1 MSDNVVLSVKDLS
14 ITYRA
19 ERGTVQAVS
28 HASFDLHAGE
38 TLALIGESGC
48 GKSTLTLGLIRLLPK
63 SGLISSGSVTYKTR
77 DGKLVDVLA
86 LNKEQMRQF
95 LWAECSMVFQG
106 ALNSLNPV
114 IRISSM
120 IYDTA
125 RAHGMRAAEARD
137 RAMTLFEK
145 VRLDPKRVFNAY
157 PHELSGGMR
166 QRVLLATALLLRPQV
181 VIMDEPTT
189 AVDILTQRS
198 IIKVLK
204 QLREELNFSVIF
216 ISHDLAVAAEIADT
230 VATMYAG
237 EIIEQGPVGD
247 VFYQPQHAYTLG
259 LLEAAPRLS
268 AGAEELHSIPGSPPD
283 LIQPPSGCKF
293 HLRCQFKTDICATTP
308 PPLVKALETARRPS
322 AAPAVGEAAPP
333 TVILPHYTDH
343 IVACHHSDEVL
354 ATRRKELGA

>member
-1 MSDNVVLSVKDLS
+1 VMSEKDVVLSVKDFS
-14 ITYRA
+14 VTYRT
-19 ERGTVQAVS
+19 ERGTVQAVNR
-28 HASFDLHAGE
+28 ASFDLHAGE

-48 GKSTLTLGLIRLLPK
+48 GKSTLTLGLIGLLPTTGDIP
-63 SGLISSGSVTYKTR
+63 SGEVLYKAR
-77 DGKLVDVLA
+77 DGKIINLRK
-86 LNKEQMRQF
+86 LNKEQMRHF

-114 IRISSM
+114 LKISAM

-125 RAHGMRAAEARD
+125 RAHGMRADEARD
-137 RAMTLFEK
+137 RAMKLFEK

-166 QRVLLATALLLRPQV
+166 QRVLLATALLLRPQI

-237 EIIEQGPVGD
+237 EIIEMGPVAD
-247 VFYQPQHAYTLG
+247 VFYKPQHAYTLG
-259 LLEAAPRLS
+259 LLQAAPRLS
-268 AGAEELHSIPGSPPD
+268 AGAEELHSIPGSPPN
-283 LIQPPSGCKF
+283 LIHPPPGCKF
-293 HLRCQFKTDICATTP
+293 HLRCGFATDVCKSVI
-308 PPLVKALETARRPS
+308 PPLVEAIDTKEVLTDG
-322 AAPAVGEAAPP
+322 AVHYVP
-333 TVILPHYTDH
+333 YTDH
-343 IVACHHSDEVL
+343 VVACHHRDEVL
-354 ATRRKELGA
+354 AAGLRKAAV

>member
-1 MSDNVVLSVKDLS
+1 MADGSVVLSVEDIS
-14 ITYRA
+14 ITYTTQ
-19 ERGTVQAVS
+19 RGIVQAVS
-28 HASFDLHAGE
+28 NVSFDLHAGE

-48 GKSTLTLGLIRLLPK
+48 GKSTIVLGLIGLLPK
-63 SGLISSGSVTYKTR
+63 TGKITTGKVTYRRR
-77 DGKLVDVLA
+77 DGRLIDVLG

-95 LWAECSMVFQG
+95 LWNECSMVFQG

-114 IRISSM
+114 LKISSM

-125 RAHGMRAAEARD
+125 RAHGMRADEAKK
-137 RAMTLFEK
+137 RALSLFEK
-145 VRLDPKRVFNAY
+145 VRLDPLRVFNSY

-237 EIIEQGPVGD
+237 EIIEKGPVSE
-247 VFYQPQHAYTLG
+247 VFYRPRHAYTLG

-268 AGAEELHSIPGSPPD
+268 TGAEELMSIPGSPPD
-283 LIQPPSGCKF
+283 LIDPPKGCKF
-293 HLRCQFKTDICATTP
+293 HMRCRFVTDECKTTK
-308 PPLVKALETARRPS
+308 PPLQAS
-322 AAPAVGEAAPP
+322 SP
-333 TVILPHYTDH
+333 T
-343 IVACHHSDEVL
+343 
-354 ATRRKELGA
+354 

>member
-1 MSDNVVLSVKDLS
+1 MTDGNVVLSVEDVS
-14 ITYRA
+14 ITYTTQ
-19 ERGTVQAVS
+19 RGIVQAVS
-28 HASFDLHAGE
+28 NVSFNLHEGE

-48 GKSTLTLGLIRLLPK
+48 GKSTIVLGLIGLLPK
-63 SGLISSGSVTYKTR
+63 TGKITTGKVTYRRR
-77 DGKLVDVLA
+77 DGRLIDVLG

-95 LWAECSMVFQG
+95 LWNECSMVFQG

-114 IRISSM
+114 LKISSM

-125 RAHGMRAAEARD
+125 RAHGMRTDEAKK
-137 RAMTLFEK
+137 RALSLFEK
-145 VRLDPKRVFNAY
+145 VRLDPLRVFNAY

-204 QLREELNFSVIF
+204 QLREELNFSTIF

-237 EIIEQGPVGD
+237 EIIEKGPVTE
-247 VFYQPQHAYTLG
+247 VFYRPRHAYTLG

-268 AGAEELHSIPGSPPD
+268 TGAEELMSIPGSPPD
-283 LIQPPSGCKF
+283 LIDPPKGCKF
-293 HLRCQFKTDICATTP
+293 HMRCRFATDECMITK
-308 PPLVKALETARRPS
+308 PPLESVIAD
-322 AAPAVGEAAPP
+322 P
-333 TVILPHYTDH
+333 THT
-343 IVACHHSDEVL
+343 VACYHSDEVL
-354 ATRRKELGA
+354 RVRQKELAS